1 MSRPKA
7 RAIITPRPPDQRHL
21 ICTDKELSD
30 SCTVLQNSIDAVTS
44 TSPEN
49 NSSEPAVMS
58 TPGDTPENNN
68 EQDDSEQYV
77 TFKKFKNN
85 VDQIYIIAGF
95 NNICII
101 LNI

>member
-30 SCTVLQNSIDAVTS
+30 SCTVVQNSIDAVTS
-44 TSPEN
+44 TSPELV
-49 NSSEPAVMS
+49 VMS
-58 TPGDTPENNN
+58 TPGDAPEDND

-77 TFKKFKNN
+77 TLNFLKYN